1 MIPTTIPPMA
11 GATTC
16 GATGVE
22 TTICGGVTIGDAGAV
37 TTGVVGTATAG
48 VVGTVTIGIV
58 IGGIAFD
65 DVVGD
70 VGTVGAT
77 VVVEL
82 DVGGEAGATVVGG
95 AAGASREASV
105 AGSVFVTEG
114 RVRSSSG
121 EGVTG
126 GRSPDAAAAIVVVG
140 DGGASP
146 VGAASSIVVDG
157 IALPASTC
165 LDNTSMSGLSLDALI
180 VGVWA
185 TSEVGGD
192 AMCTS
197 VSERG

>member
-1 MIPTTIPPMA
+1 M
-11 GATTC
+11 
-16 GATGVE
+16 
-22 TTICGGVTIGDAGAV
+22 TICGGVTIGDPGAV
-37 TTGVVGTATAG
+37 TTGVVGTVTAG

-58 IGGIAFD
+58 IGGIAID
-65 DVVGD
+65 DVVGG
-70 VGTVGAT
+70 VGTVVAT

-82 DVGGEAGATVVGG
+82 DVGGDAGATVVGG
-95 AAGASREASV
+95 AGGVSFEASV
-105 AGSVFVTEG
+105 AGSVLATER

-121 EGVTG
+121 VGVG
-126 GRSPDAAAAIVVVG
+126 AAGRPTDAGAIVVVG

-165 LDNTSMSGLSLDALI
+165 LDSTSMSGLSLDALI

-185 TSEVGGD
+185 TREVGGD